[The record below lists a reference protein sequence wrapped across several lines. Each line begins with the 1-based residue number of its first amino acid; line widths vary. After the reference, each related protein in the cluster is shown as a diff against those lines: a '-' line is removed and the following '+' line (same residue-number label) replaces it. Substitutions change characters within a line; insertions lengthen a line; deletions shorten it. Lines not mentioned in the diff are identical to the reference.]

1 MSKGR
6 KRSKAKAKAAKAAAK
21 AAVFGMPLGP
31 RPPPPGGFCG
41 VGPPLPVPGPVMPGD
56 HFPMGQPDFGPPM
69 MEDGPFI
76 NEPPDFIVR
85 DRYVHRPGFHPQE
98 FEMHPRFLHPDLEDG
113 PRGFHP
119 DPYEGRT
126 GFHPVEFEGGPSG
139 FVPREFRDEP
149 SGFVPREFRD
159 EPSGFVPREFRDEPS
174 GFVPREFRDEPSRFV
189 PPEFRDG
196 PSGFVPPEFRDGPSG
211 FVPPEFRD
219 RPLGFVPPEFRDEPS
234 GFVPREFRDGP
245 RGFVSPEFRDGSS
258 RFVPQARIPPSQF
271 EDGPGYPVMNPG
283 RGLINAM
290 DPDYMQPQDVHGNAP
305 PRAPCPP
312 HRTHQATQQS
322 SGLGDNEN
330 SKNSTTTTTAA
341 STSKKEISVVK
352 SMLGSVKPPPGRSM
366 GVITFIANSY
376 GFIERED
383 QKKYS
388 FSFDAFFGKRNH
400 LVPGVKVHFTA
411 VKELGKECATD
422 VKVAPGG
429 TEEIEPTVYEGVVTA
444 VLPDTYVLEPH
455 PGRIRTILTTEPVKL
470 PFGKM
475 DSKVTL
481 LLFDRVKFQLLTD
494 IITKVRRATNITPQM
509 PETFQLTKEIRE
521 KGVIMN
527 IKDDTFTI
535 MSKKH
540 ENLTASLNEYIS
552 DDQLAVMDEVDF
564 TVVKD
569 SFKAI
574 RLKKLPEGSVEF
586 DSQTKKVTD
595 TSAGESVLK
604 SLTSKEAAVD
614 EDISSEKYE
623 GTVSQII
630 PKSSKKEMGQQLPRG
645 LVDTTVAGTQKSLPF
660 GSGDVITQ
668 ATMMVGDKVQFNIVT
683 KQQTK
688 EERAV
693 NIEIQPETFQLESTE
708 QRKIGIVVKLNANSG
723 FIKAPQDPQL
733 FFDLSEVMDDAK
745 LTLSEKVE
753 FTLAMGVE
761 GTAEGKRAIRIRR
774 LTESVFTSVPKI
786 EEKKEKK
793 KMTIKLLKDP
803 KEHIRNQVKTEAKD
817 CDLLAAEKLG
827 REKVEASKAPKQ
839 DNKGKQENPI
849 KGSRE
854 RSRSREINRRRCSRS
869 SSRSRDRS
877 GSYYG
882 KHRSSSR
889 DRSYR
894 SYRRSR
900 SRSRDR
906 SRRYRRSYSHSRS
919 RSRSRERSSRSGKKR
934 SHSPEY
940 TDEHRRGQSN
950 SKECSSKRRS
960 RSPDGQNKTSK
971 YAPSSFDYTNL
982 PSTEAVNEEL
992 AKKRKEL
999 LELNELIARK
1009 KAIIAMEQNAK
1020 TPSQFKDALE
1030 MDRQHGIATF
1040 DYQHKTCLENS
1051 WTPDMKPVRSILKK
1065 QSESLTSPQHQK
1077 SERSESPE
1085 EPVGCPKT
1093 NTSSIY
1099 TSAGSVPVWIK
1110 QSSTPEIED
1119 QELARKKRQLE
1130 ELSECIA
1137 RKRAIM
1143 AMEQKAKA
1151 LCDGSEIKKK
1161 YDFASCS
1168 DDLDIT
1174 VTNKNTWQ
1182 LDIKPDLQ
1190 PKKSIL
1196 KKRSESATDQPQKD
1210 LATAGQYAHFPM
1222 SEQPKDDHSAFL
1234 NPSGPSDTAFKKPC
1248 NPPSVLS
1255 NTVDFFKKLINEAS
1269 TSSCT
1274 SNNKAISQQSFQ
1286 QSSGLFY
1293 DQKSTRETK
1302 DESYSTSPSQI
1313 SQFSHQDCDQAST
1326 SEDSSTQS
1334 SASKQKSNLAT
1345 QMERFLGAL
1354 NKADS
1359 NLLSSLLRD
1368 ARKDSDTLE
1377 NQRIP
1382 QEQAERKVSCGEEL
1396 YDPFKETDCNEDNY
1410 PLMGSKQNMSRML
1423 GRIETTQD
1431 DLLPHERAVVDGSG
1445 FSKIVGM
1452 KYGIEA
1458 KPENRFLYGEAV
1470 PSSSQSRLLEEHE
1483 KFLKECDKFK
1493 LSQDCYSDELYF
1505 EDSYGEDGERCKRQK
1520 PSERY
1525 RVEGR
1530 LSPVHQK
1537 SEDANED
1544 VEKASQYKKIQD
1556 LLQTIGLNL
1565 DTTEVSKLADR
1576 TKERLY
1582 GKKVKPQRSHSS
1594 DQKDEKSISRY
1605 DRRGSSH
1612 STDSEGVNS
1621 VSPAK
1626 TSNREV
1632 YMSYLD
1638 SIKYRHEEVGV
1649 EERDLFSL
1657 KRTIRNSPE
1666 AKQMTSDPYK
1676 TEPQEV
1682 THDSYKPAAEAFSL
1696 AQSVGLAYTQTS
1708 SEFSSAAHHLKNK
1721 QDSQEYSYAIDG
1733 EQNPYGSISLNSLHY
1748 ATGYPTTHSHL
1759 TSGYEDYTASARPSS
1774 MMPPSPAQFYPILST
1789 FTTPGC
1795 FGPSP
1800 TPPYPPTSGQFG
1812 FAMQPGSSGYATQQT
1827 KTKPTAHNRCLK
1839 TIETVQ
1845 TQKSVSVKPFAA
1857 KEVRTVISIQTQK
1870 ELIDTEGEAESQTVS
1885 MMEDDI
1891 KAKQK
1896 KRLEQFNQRMR
1907 LKKEQ
1912 QMEAQRTRGLSQKS
1926 APGRVLRTEV
1936 KNVWICGHS
1945 LVFWAEK
1952 RATSPEIGMQ
1962 LGMDPNSVRI
1972 WWKGVQGMTWQQLLP
1987 QLLQLKDN
1995 WPNPD
2000 VILMHLGGNDIGK
2013 MTPEA
2018 FVLAVKKDLISLKS
2032 IFPQCRLV
2040 WSDILPRKSWR
2051 HSNDSTAVNN
2061 MRQAINKTIRG
2072 IMAELGGFSLTHDNI
2087 VPRLD
2092 SGLYRPDGVHLSG
2105 KGIDTF
2111 NLNMQDFLEKW
2122 ESEISE
2128 TETSES

>member
-21 AAVFGMPLGP
+21 AAAFGMAPGP

-41 VGPPLPVPGPVMPGD
+41 VGRPLPVPGPMMPGD
-56 HFPMGQPDFGPPM
+56 HFPMGPPDFGPPM

-76 NEPPDFIVR
+76 NEHPDFIGR

-126 GFHPVEFEGGPSG
+126 GFHPEEFEGGPSG
-139 FVPREFRDEP
+139 
-149 SGFVPREFRD
+149 
-159 EPSGFVPREFRDEPS
+159 
-174 GFVPREFRDEPSRFV
+174 FV

-211 FVPPEFRD
+211 FVPSEFRD
-219 RPLGFVPPEFRDEPS
+219 GPPGFVPPEVRDGPPRFVPHEFRDGPPGFVPHEFRDGPP
-234 GFVPREFRDGP
+234 GFVPREFRDGPPGFVPHEFRDGP
-245 RGFVSPEFRDGSS
+245 RGFVSPEFRDGPPG
-258 RFVPQARIPPSQF
+258 FVPQARIPPSQF
-271 EDGPGYPVMNPG
+271 EDEPGYPVMNPG

-305 PRAPCPP
+305 HRAPCPA

-322 SGLGDNEN
+322 SGLGNNEN
-330 SKNSTTTTTAA
+330 SKNSTTTTTTT

-494 IITKVRRATNITPQM
+494 IITKVRRATNVTPQM

-540 ENLTASLNEYIS
+540 ENLTASLNEYMS
-552 DDQLAVMDEVDF
+552 DDQLAVMDEVEF
-564 TVVKD
+564 TVVTVKD
-569 SFKAI
+569 NLKAI

-586 DSQTKKVTD
+586 DSQTKK
-595 TSAGESVLK
+595 SK
-604 SLTSKEAAVD
+604 SLTSKEAAVV

-623 GTVSQII
+623 GTISQII
-630 PKSSKKEMGQQLPRG
+630 PKSSKKEMGQQLPQG
-645 LVDTTVAGTQKSLPF
+645 LVDTTVDGRQKSLPF

-668 ATMMVGDKVQFNIVT
+668 ATMMVGDKVQFNIAT

-733 FFDLSEVMDDAK
+733 FFDLSEVMDDTK

-753 FTLAMGVE
+753 FTLAMGLE
-761 GTAEGKRAIRIRR
+761 GAAEAKRAIRIRR

-803 KEHIRNQVKTEAKD
+803 KEHIKNKVKTEGKD
-817 CDLLAAEKLG
+817 CDLLTAEKLG
-827 REKVEASKAPKQ
+827 REKVEASRAPNQ

-854 RSRSREINRRRCSRS
+854 RSGSRESGRRRCSRS

-882 KHRSSSR
+882 KHRSS
-889 DRSYR
+889 R

-940 TDEHRRGQSN
+940 MDEHRRGQNSN
-950 SKECSSKRRS
+950 KECSSKRRS

-971 YAPSSFDYTNL
+971 YAASSFDYTDL

-992 AKKRKEL
+992 AQRRKEL

-1009 KAIIAMEQNAK
+1009 KAIIAMEQNSK

-1065 QSESLTSPQHQK
+1065 HSESLTSPQHQK

-1151 LCDGSEIKKK
+1151 LCDESEIKKK

-1174 VTNKNTWQ
+1174 MTNKNTWQ

-1196 KKRSESATDQPQKD
+1196 KKQSESVTDQPQKD

-1222 SEQPKDDHSAFL
+1222 SKQPKDDHSAFL

-1286 QSSGLFY
+1286 PSSGLFY
-1293 DQKSTRETK
+1293 DQKKTK
-1302 DESYSTSPSQI
+1302 DESCFTSPSQI
-1313 SQFSHQDCDQAST
+1313 PQFSHQDCDQASA
-1326 SEDSSTQS
+1326 SEGSSTQS

-1377 NQRIP
+1377 KRRTP

-1396 YDPFKETDCNEDNY
+1396 YDPFKETDCSEDNY
-1410 PLMGSKQNMSRML
+1410 PLMGSKQNTSRML

-1493 LSQDCYSDELYF
+1493 LPQDCYSDELYF
-1505 EDSYGEDGERCKRQK
+1505 EDSYGEDGERYKRQK

-1525 RVEGR
+1525 RVEGS

-1537 SEDANED
+1537 SGDANED
-1544 VEKASQYKKIQD
+1544 VEKANQYKKIQD

-1594 DQKDEKSISRY
+1594 DQKDEKSLSRY

-1612 STDSEGVNS
+1612 STDSEGVSS

-1626 TSNREV
+1626 TSKREV

-1638 SIKYRHEEVGV
+1638 SIKYRHDEVGV

-1676 TEPQEV
+1676 IATQEA
-1682 THDSYKPAAEAFSL
+1682 TRDSYKPTAEAFSL
-1696 AQSVGLAYTQTS
+1696 DQSVGLAYSQIS
-1708 SEFSSAAHHLKNK
+1708 SEFSSAAPHLKNK
-1721 QDSQEYSYAIDG
+1721 QDSQECSYAIDG
-1733 EQNPYGSISLNSLHY
+1733 DQNPYGSIALNSLHY
-1748 ATGYPTTHSHL
+1748 ATGYPSSHL
-1759 TSGYEDYTASARPSS
+1759 TSGYEHYTASARPLS
-1774 MMPPSPAQFYPILST
+1774 MMPPSPAQFYPTLST
-1789 FTTPGC
+1789 FTTPGS

-1800 TPPYPPTSGQFG
+1800 TPHYPPTSGQFG
-1812 FAMQPGSSGYATQQT
+1812 FTMQPGSSGYATQQT
-1827 KTKPTAHNRCLK
+1827 KTKPTAHRCLK

-1845 TQKSVSVKPFAA
+1845 TPKSVSVKPFSA
-1857 KEVRTVISIQTQK
+1857 KEVRTVISIQTEK

-1885 MMEDDI
+1885 VVEDDI

-1926 APGRVLRTEV
+1926 APGKVLRTEV

-1995 WPNPD
+1995 WPKPD

-2013 MTPEA
+2013 MTPET
-2018 FVLAVKKDLISLKS
+2018 FVLAVKKDLVSLKS
-2032 IFPQCRLV
+2032 IFPQCHLV

-2072 IMAELGGFSLTHDNI
+2072 IMVELGGSSLTHDNI
-2087 VPRLD
+2087 MPRLD
-2092 SGLYRPDGVHLSG
+2092 FGLYRPDGVHLSG

-2128 TETSES
+2128 ISETETSES